1 MPPLHRQVSEYEMH
15 EAAEDMLEKSGVPEL
30 EARVLG
36 FLTGNA
42 ASIKLTAILD
52 DLTRLLHLVR
62 PLLRSGLQGLRL
74 THSDLG

>member
-1 MPPLHRQVSEYEMH
+1 MVSANCSVDMWPPFGGQVSDQELH
-15 EAAEDMLEKSGVPEL
+15 EAAEGILESSGVPEL

-62 PLLRSGLQGLRL
+62 PLLCPGF
-74 THSDLG
+74 